1 MKSTTG
7 QLYARS
13 PQPLYLQVATIFRR
27 NIERGIWCSGQ
38 QLPPLDVLVEQ
49 LGVSRA
55 TVRQSFGLLERE
67 GLIHRSRGTGTYVN
81 QNLPRKVRLA
91 LPRTWAETVALSNAL
106 GTTTLMESSAGVGL
120 PPALA
125 ADCDADHSGH
135 YQYLRRIHTTNTGPF
150 CYSEVYLDHD
160 IYRKHASRYRHST
173 VAPVLDALYRDQLTH
188 ARQML
193 SIIEAGSDSA
203 EALQLALSAPVA
215 ELRRYACI
223 QNRLIYYARLE
234 IPTRY
239 VQIEFDLLENQ
250 NHAES

>member
-1 MKSTTG
+1 MKSSSDPI
-7 QLYARS
+7 YARS
-13 PQPLYLQVATIFRR
+13 PQPLYLQVASIFRR
-27 NIERGIWCSGQ
+27 NIERGVWPSGK
-38 QLPPLDVLVEQ
+38 QLPALEVLVEQ

-67 GLIHRSRGTGTYVN
+67 GLIRRSRGTGTFVN
-81 QNLPRKVRLA
+81 ENLPRKVRLA

-106 GTTTLMESSAGVGL
+106 GTTTLMESSAGVML

-160 IYRKHASRYRHST
+160 IYRRHASRYRHST
-173 VAPVLDALYRDQLTH
+173 VAPILDALYRDRLTH
-188 ARQML
+188 ARQFL

-203 EALQLALSAPVA
+203 EALQLPLSSPVA
-215 ELRRYACI
+215 ELRRLACI
-223 QNRLIYYARLE
+223 DNRVIYYARLE

-239 VQIEFDLLENQ
+239 VQIEFDLLEQ
-250 NHAES
+250 HNHA

>member
-1 MKSTTG
+1 MKSSSA

-27 NIERGIWCSGQ
+27 NIESGIWHSGQ
-38 QLPPLDVLVEQ
+38 QVPALELLVEQ

-67 GLIHRSRGTGTYVN
+67 GLIRRSRGTGTYVN
-81 QNLPRKVRLA
+81 ENLPRKVRLA

-106 GTTTLMESSAGVGL
+106 GTTTLMESSAGVML
-120 PPALA
+120 PPALG
-125 ADCDADHSGH
+125 ADCEADHSGH

-150 CYSEVYLDHD
+150 CYSEVYLDHN
-160 IYRKHASRYRHST
+160 IYRKHASRYRNST

-188 ARQML
+188 ARQLL

-215 ELRRYACI
+215 ELRRYACME
-223 QNRLIYYARLE
+223 NRVIYYARLE

-239 VQIEFDLLENQ
+239 VQIEFDLLEKH
-250 NHAES
+250 NHAEP

>member
-1 MKSTTG
+1 MKSSSE

-27 NIERGIWCSGQ
+27 NIERGIWHSGQ
-38 QLPPLDVLVEQ
+38 QLPPLELLVEQ

-67 GLIHRSRGTGTYVN
+67 GLIRRSRGTGTYVN
-81 QNLPRKVRLA
+81 DNLPRKVRLA

-106 GTTTLMESSAGVGL
+106 GTTTLMESSAGVAL

-125 ADCDADHSGH
+125 ADCDADHGADF
-135 YQYLRRIHTTNTGPF
+135 QYLRRIHTTSTGPF
-150 CYSEVYLDHD
+150 CYSEVYLDHE
-160 IYRKHASRYRHST
+160 IYRKHASRYRNST
-173 VAPVLDALYRDQLTH
+173 VAPVLDALYRNQLTH

-203 EALQLALSAPVA
+203 EALQLPLSAPVA
-215 ELRRYACI
+215 ELRRFACI
-223 QNRLIYYARLE
+223 QNRVIYYARLE

-239 VQIEFDLLENQ
+239 VQIEFDLLENH